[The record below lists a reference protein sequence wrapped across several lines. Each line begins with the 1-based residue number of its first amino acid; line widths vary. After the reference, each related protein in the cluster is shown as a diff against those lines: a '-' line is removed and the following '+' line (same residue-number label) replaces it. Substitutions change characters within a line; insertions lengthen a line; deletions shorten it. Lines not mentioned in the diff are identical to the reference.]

1 MSEVSK
7 PGRENTSGTATA
19 IVSSSHLADIETGWQ
34 LSEFEYAITVTNN
47 AFSRWMT
54 HCMASVGYK
63 DFNPLD
69 ILILHNI
76 NHRGKEKRL
85 NDIAF
90 VLNIEDIHTVNY
102 AVKKLVKTDLVSG
115 QKAGKEVYYRT
126 TELGQ
131 EVCQKYGEIRKICLL
146 DAAEATDF
154 DFDEISRVSKVL
166 RSISGLYD
174 QASRAAAS
182 L

>member
-1 MSEVSK
+1 MSEKGKQIAKNNSD
-7 PGRENTSGTATA
+7 EA
-19 IVSSSHLADIETGWQ
+19 IVSASHLADIEAGWQ
-34 LSEFEYAITVTNN
+34 LSELEYAMTMSYNS
-47 AFSRWMT
+47 FSRWMT
-54 HCMASVGYK
+54 HCMTSVGHK

-85 NDIAF
+85 TDIAF
-90 VLNIEDIHTVNY
+90 MLNIEDTHTVNY
-102 AVKKLVKTDLVSG
+102 AVKKLVKAHLVSG
-115 QKAGKEVYYRT
+115 QKAGKDMYYRT

-131 EVCQKYGEIRKICLL
+131 EVCQKYAEIRKTCLL
-146 DAAEATDF
+146 DAALATDC
-154 DFDEISRVSKVL
+154 DFDEVSRVAKVL

>member
-1 MSEVSK
+1 MTDKRAEK
-7 PGRENTSGTATA
+7 QDRKTQKA
-19 IVSSSHLADIETGWQ
+19 IVSSAHLADGEEGWQ
-34 LSEFEYAITVTNN
+34 LSELEYAMTMTYN

-54 HCMASVGYK
+54 HCMGAAGYK

-85 NDIAF
+85 SDIAF
-90 VLNIEDIHTVNY
+90 MLNIEDTHTVNY
-102 AVKKLVKTDLVSG
+102 AVKKLVKAELVLG
-115 QKAGKEVYYRT
+115 RKVGKEIFYQT

-131 EVCQKYGEIRKICLL
+131 EVCQNYANVRQTCLL
-146 DAAEATDF
+146 DAAEATERDF
-154 DFDEISRVSKVL
+154 GEISRVAKVL
-166 RSISGLYD
+166 RGISGLYD
-174 QASRAAAS
+174 QASRSAAS